1 MDAKQA
7 LFGGNSDAQ
16 RESVV
21 SCSAMYIHPIATTRP
36 KAVIRNGDSEQS
48 EERPWE
54 SQAKQSDL
62 ASVRV
67 S

>member
-1 MDAKQA
+1 
-7 LFGGNSDAQ
+7 
-16 RESVV
+16 
-21 SCSAMYIHPIATTRP
+21 MYIHPIATTRP

-54 SQAKQSDL
+54 SQAEQSDL